1 MNYYDHMRQTLRLL
15 IPLLLACNFS
25 APAQSATP
33 PETPVRSSAL
43 DSSLFYQL
51 LLGEL
56 NAQAQEP
63 AAAFSL
69 LLDAARKT
77 SDESLYRRAVEIA
90 LRARSGDSA
99 LQAANAW
106 REDVPGSLEANRYVL
121 QILLNLNRLSATQEP
136 LKSLLTLT
144 PKAEL
149 VDTIWAIP
157 SLFEHASDK
166 PLAASLVQNA
176 LAPMMT
182 DPALGATA
190 WAALGRMW
198 VNAGDTAKAL
208 QAAEKGQ
215 GFQVHQDH
223 PAWLA
228 LALMR
233 SDVNGAENLVKNY
246 LANVPS
252 TDFRTAYVQTLLLAQ
267 RNAEAKAE
275 LRNINQQQPDYAPA
289 WLMQGAIHLQLRDW
303 NTAESHFLKYLV
315 LMITPAQAHLSAPAP
330 RGLSQA
336 YLSLA
341 QIAVQRKDLTQ
352 AQVWLQRVDHPDDRL
367 AAQLRRA
374 GLMAQQGKVEE
385 ALSLI
390 DGLQEQSHADIRLKR
405 STKVEIL
412 RDQKQF
418 ARARRLL
425 EEALADNPGD
435 TDILYDLAM
444 LAEKM
449 GDIDEMERLLRQLIL
464 AKPDDPQAYNA
475 LGYAL
480 ADRNL
485 RLPEARQLIEKALAL
500 APGDSFIVDSLAW
513 VTYRMGQTKEALE
526 LLRSAYSQRPDTE
539 IAAHL
544 GELLWVSGQRDE
556 ALQIWR
562 EGFQTNPDNETLN
575 ETLQRLRVTL

>member
-1 MNYYDHMRQTLRLL
+1 MNYYDHMRQHFRLL
-15 IPLLLACNFS
+15 LPLLLACS
-25 APAQSATP
+25 ASVQAQTATS
-33 PETPVRSSAL
+33 PETPAQSSAL
-43 DSSLFYQL
+43 DSALFYQL
-51 LLGEL
+51 LLSEL

-69 LLDAARKT
+69 LLDAARQT
-77 SDESLYRRAVEIA
+77 GDEALFRRSVQIA

-99 LQAANAW
+99 LQAAKAW
-106 REDVPGSLEANRYVL
+106 QEALPASLDASRYVL
-121 QILLNLNRLSATQEP
+121 QILLNLNRLAETQEP
-136 LKSLLTLT
+136 LKRLLTLT
-144 PKAEL
+144 PKTER

-157 SLFEHASDK
+157 PLYERASDK
-166 PLAASLVQNA
+166 QLAASVVQKA
-176 LAPMMT
+176 LASMLT

-198 VNAGDTAKAL
+198 VNAGELETAL
-208 QAAEKGQ
+208 RAAQKGQ
-215 GFQVHQDH
+215 TFRVHQDH

-228 LALMR
+228 LTLMR
-233 SDVNGAENLVKNY
+233 ANVAKAEDLVKNH
-246 LANVPS
+246 LASAPS
-252 TDFRTAYVQTLLLAQ
+252 TDFRMAYVQTLLLAN
-267 RNAEAKAE
+267 RNAEANAE

-289 WLMQGAIHLQLRDW
+289 WLMQGAMHLQMRQWDI
-303 NTAESHFLKYLV
+303 AESHFLHYLD
-315 LMITPAQAHLSAPAP
+315 LMKTPAQAKLGTQSP

-341 QIAVQRKDLTQ
+341 QIAVQRKDLPQ
-352 AQVWLQRVDHPDDRL
+352 AQDWLQRVDHPDDLL
-367 AAQLRRA
+367 AAQLKRA
-374 GLMAQQGKVEE
+374 GLMSQQGQVEE
-385 ALSLI
+385 ALTLI
-390 DGLQEQSHADIRLKR
+390 DSLPEQSHADIRLKR
-405 STKVEIL
+405 STEVEIL

-425 EEALADNPGD
+425 EAALADKPSD

-449 GDIDEMERLLRQLIL
+449 GDLAEMERLLRELIA
-464 AKPDDPQAYNA
+464 AKPDDAQAYNA

-480 ADRNL
+480 ADRKL

-500 APGDSFIVDSLAW
+500 APGDPFIVDSLAW
-513 VTYRMGQTKEALE
+513 VAFRMGQNQEALD

-544 GELLWVSGQRDE
+544 GEVLWISGQRDE

-562 EGFQTNPDNETLN
+562 EGLQANPDNETLN
-575 ETLQRLRVTL
+575 ETLQRLRVKL